1 MLNCKGFIARVTKYR
16 NKYSQTI
23 ELNETQKNKCIDLDT
38 THLFALLTHLH
49 TCVIWDF
56 DTSHLF
62 ACLHDLGPEHYS
74 PVCTPV

>member
-1 MLNCKGFIARVTKYR
+1 MKH
-16 NKYSQTI
+16 
-23 ELNETQKNKCIDLDT
+23 QKNKCIDLDT
-38 THLFALLTHLH
+38 THLFALLTRLH